1 MMNKQRHNTTDKI
14 AAWTAAVRLSDIPV
28 PVRRCAKEHLL
39 DGFATMLA
47 GATEG
52 ASRRIDRYLR
62 ALGGDAHAT
71 VVGTRIKLPAQHAA
85 LANGVR
91 GHVLDYDDAQLSTLR
106 TRPFGQLTHPTTP
119 ILSAVA
125 ALAEKIHARG
135 TEILT
140 AYIVGVEVACRLGD
154 AIDPR
159 HYIDGFHPTGTIATF
174 GAAAGCA
181 HLLKLDTTRITAAL
195 GIAGSLA
202 AGVRAQRGTM
212 TKSLNAGRA
221 AENGVMAAML
231 AAGGFT
237 ASADIFDDPMG
248 YFSAACYGEVNR
260 KLIQL
265 ASPFFFSDPGIA
277 IKFYPCAAVMHPAL
291 DALIELVRRHDL
303 QPPQVNSVRIGLGY
317 DAALPL
323 VYDRPRTGLE
333 GKFSL
338 PFSAALA
345 IVHRRATLLDYTDHR
360 AQNPQIREMMKR
372 VQLVR
377 TRELKSIGNLGAQ
390 AEIELTTRDGRRY
403 RQSAIIAKGHPK
415 KPLSRAELEAKFYQC
430 AGSRL
435 SRNNTHAFI
444 EAIRHIETIRSIG
457 AILRLLSPRRR

>member
-1 MMNKQRHNTTDKI
+1 MDKQRHNTANKI
-14 AAWTAAVRLSDIPV
+14 AAWTAAVRLHDIPV
-28 PVRRCAKEHLL
+28 PVRHRAKEHLL

-47 GATEG
+47 GAKEE
-52 ASRRIDRYLR
+52 ASRRIDRHLR
-62 ALGGDAHAT
+62 EFGGNADAT

-119 ILSAVA
+119 ILAAAA
-125 ALAEKIHARG
+125 ALAEKIHAG
-135 TEILT
+135 GAEFLT

-181 HLLKLDTTRITAAL
+181 RLLKLDTPRIAAAL

-212 TKSLNAGRA
+212 AKSLNAGRA
-221 AENGVMAAML
+221 AENGVMAATL
-231 AAGGFT
+231 AACGFT

-248 YFSAACYGEVNR
+248 YFGAACYGKVNR
-260 KLIQL
+260 KLIRL
-265 ASPFFFSDPGIA
+265 GKPFFFSDPGIA

-291 DALIELVRRHDL
+291 DALIELVQRHAL
-303 QPPQVNSVRIGLGY
+303 QPRQVKRVRVQLGH

-323 VYDRPRTGLE
+323 IYDRPRTGLA

-345 IVHRRATLLDYTDHR
+345 IVHGSVTLRDYTDAQ
-360 AQNPQIREMMKR
+360 AQNAQIRETMRRVKWVRKR
-372 VQLVR
+372 K
-377 TRELKSIGNLGAQ
+377 LKSLGNLGPQ
-390 AEIELTTRDGRRY
+390 AEIELTTLDGRRY
-403 RQSAIIAKGHPK
+403 RHSAVIAKGHPK
-415 KPLSRAELEAKFYQC
+415 KPLSRAELEHKFYQC
-430 AGSRL
+430 AKGRLARPRAAEFITIIGRLEKIRSARTVLQLLSTGSR
-435 SRNNTHAFI
+435 
-444 EAIRHIETIRSIG
+444 
-457 AILRLLSPRRR
+457 

>member
-1 MMNKQRHNTTDKI
+1 MMNKQRHNTTNQI
-14 AAWTAAVRLSDIPV
+14 AAWTAAIRLQHIPV
-28 PVRRCAKEHLL
+28 PVRRRAEEHLL

-47 GATEG
+47 GAEAD
-52 ASRRIDRYLR
+52 ASRQIDRHLR
-62 ALGGDAHAT
+62 ALGGNAEAT
-71 VVGTRIKLPAQHAA
+71 VIGTRIKLPAQHAA

-91 GHVLDYDDAQLSTLR
+91 GHALDYDDAQLSTLR
-106 TRPFGQLTHPTTP
+106 TRPYGQLTHPTSP
-119 ILSAVA
+119 ILAAVA
-125 ALAEKIHARG
+125 ALAERIHARG
-135 TEILT
+135 AEFLT

-181 HLLKLDTTRITAAL
+181 HLLQLDTPRIRAAL

-212 TKSLNAGRA
+212 AKALNAGRA
-221 AENGVMAAML
+221 AENGVMASLL

-237 ASADIFDDPMG
+237 ASTDIFDDSMG

-260 KLIQL
+260 KLIKL
-265 ASPFFFSDPGIA
+265 GNPFFFSDPGIA

-291 DALIELVRRHDL
+291 DGLIELVQRHAL
-303 QPPQVNSVRIGLGY
+303 QPRQVKHVRIRLGY

-345 IVHRRATLLDYTDHR
+345 IIHRGATLLDYTDDQV
-360 AQNPQIREMMKR
+360 QNPQIREMMKC
-372 VQLVR
+372 VKLVR
-377 TRELKSIGNLGAQ
+377 TGKLKSIGNLGTP

-403 RQSAIIAKGHPK
+403 RHSALVAKGHPK
-415 KPLSRAELEAKFYQC
+415 KPLSQAELNAKFYQC
-430 AGSRL
+430 ARGRL
-435 SRNNTHAFI
+435 SRGRVEAFI
-444 EAIRHIETIRSIG
+444 EASRHIQTIRSIG
-457 AILRLLSPRRR
+457 AVLRLLCPRRH